1 MTNMPEVRLAREAE
15 MGYVSIAMVT
25 DYDCWHKNHDAVTVD
40 QVIKIMHKN
49 TNNVKML
56 LLSVLENLD
65 KVKRWDWND
74 KIYTCLNEAIITSK
88 ESITSQA
95 LKRLKPVL
103 KRRFSL

>member
-1 MTNMPEVRLAREAE
+1 
-15 MGYVSIAMVT
+15 
-25 DYDCWHKNHDAVTVD
+25 
-40 QVIKIMHKN
+40 
-49 TNNVKML
+49 ML

-88 ESITSQA
+88 DSITSQA